1 MKVLVVSGEY
11 PPMKG
16 GVGRYTLNLVHA
28 LAKKSNID
36 VSVAIS
42 AAAAATAAAPPPH
55 PLPPPPAF
63 ATTATTG
70 APDASPTSNKIT
82 VYPGIVRKGDK
93 QNSDHLLW
101 LVSETKPDIVNI
113 QYERGLY
120 EVDTT
125 IRQTI
130 WRLVHGST
138 LDRFYRK
145 CPVPIVSTLHTVFPE
160 EEYRSYVKDRAL
172 RKEGRFGFLP
182 MPLRAAIRRW
192 VMEQRYDLLLEVVR
206 LSDGIISP
214 ARTIKDVVRRGTV
227 IYHGAEPNI
236 EVSSSA
242 PSTANDK
249 KQRQLQQKF
258 RNELG
263 LPSDKML
270 LLAFGYAGSYKG
282 FDVLGSLRLPDGWSL
297 VVKQTKHERGS
308 EKPIE
313 VRKNGDNSN
322 DVVSLHLGYLD
333 DSTLSKLFFAC
344 DAIIFP
350 YKVVSVS
357 GVMFDALAHGLPFIA
372 SNLRFFKEFADMG
385 LGIACNRDMQSFEQA
400 IENLA
405 LAYDEY
411 KTRVEQFRSNLRWS
425 NVAQKHV
432 EFFLE
437 LISQWNVKNTNERA
451 KYEDNSRRLIS

>member
-1 MKVLVVSGEY
+1 
-11 PPMKG
+11 
-16 GVGRYTLNLVHA
+16 
-28 LAKKSNID
+28 
-36 VSVAIS
+36 
-42 AAAAATAAAPPPH
+42 
-55 PLPPPPAF
+55 
-63 ATTATTG
+63 
-70 APDASPTSNKIT
+70 
-82 VYPGIVRKGDK
+82 
-93 QNSDHLLW
+93 
-101 LVSETKPDIVNI
+101 
-113 QYERGLY
+113 
-120 EVDTT
+120 
-125 IRQTI
+125 
-130 WRLVHGST
+130 
-138 LDRFYRK
+138 
-145 CPVPIVSTLHTVFPE
+145 VPIVSTLHTVFPE
-160 EEYRSYVKDRAL
+160 EEYRSYVKDRAI

-236 EVSSSA
+236 EVSSS
-242 PSTANDK
+242 STTMND
-249 KQRQLQQKF
+249 RQQQF
-258 RNELG
+258 RKELG
-263 LPSDKML
+263 LPSEKML

-297 VVKQTKHERGS
+297 VVKQTRHERGS

-313 VRKNGDNSN
+313 VRKNGYNTN

-400 IENLA
+400 IGNLA
-405 LAYDEY
+405 MAYDEY